1 MRNLLIVLVALT
13 IVSCNSLKKSN
24 DEKKDEVKTTE
35 NATAEIKAVEMNEI
49 KGKTWYWVQTIY
61 NNDTKLTPK
70 DKSSFIIFNDEGKL
84 AVKGDCNKGSSS
96 YTINEKTIEIKPI
109 MATKMYCGGESKE
122 KDFFKNLMAAAI
134 IFTKDGKLYIDLK
147 ADSGTMEFVSE

>member
-24 DEKKDEVKTTE
+24 DEKKDEVKTAE
-35 NATAEIKAVEMNEI
+35 NTTAEIKAVDMNEI

-61 NNDTKLTPK
+61 NNDTKVTPK
-70 DKSSFIIFNDEGKL
+70 EKSSFVIFNDEGKL
-84 AVKGDCNKGSSS
+84 AINGDCNKGSSS
-96 YTINEKTIEIKPI
+96 YTVNEKTIEIKPI
-109 MATKMYCGGESKE
+109 LSTKMYCGDESKE
-122 KDFFKNLMAAAI
+122 NEFFKNLMAATV